1 MIGRCE
7 NSCATIWAVECIF
20 GMNWKEVQ
28 ANPWNI
34 SMVEMFEPKLCVFG
48 GHMPINALSYG
59 FDRLYDSYERIVA
72 EFSDDERDDTFCRT
86 ALNWFRVPAP

>member
-1 MIGRCE
+1 
-7 NSCATIWAVECIF
+7 
-20 GMNWKEVQ
+20 MNWKEVQ

-86 ALNWFRVPAP
+86 ALNWF